1 MAVWRDSFAPYS
13 ETFIY
18 DELRHHVRW
27 DATVFATERLN
38 ADRFPWDDVVTLD
51 GPPVVG
57 AVEKLA
63 YRVTSL
69 SPRMM
74 WHAWRGH
81 YDLIHAHFGTA
92 GVRALPYAVALRRPL
107 ITMFHGGDLSRLVG
121 EWSRQP
127 KNWGMRA
134 AAPLLF
140 RRSDLVLAA
149 SRDLYDNL
157 VASGCPESKLRM
169 FRLGIDL
176 TQFQRSRREEG
187 AKHIVMVGRLVE
199 KKGFAYALQAIARQ
213 PGSGPKVRVTI
224 AGDGP
229 LRAQLESTARDAGIG
244 DRVTFAGAV
253 THAEIKRLMSDAD
266 VVLAPSVV
274 TPSGDRDSGII
285 VVKEAAASSVPSV
298 GTYHGGIPEI
308 IEDGKTGFLVDEHDV
323 EALADRLQRLLGDEA
338 LRRRFG
344 EAARAKME
352 REYDIA
358 TRVAELETIYDE
370 VVRQHARRAS

>member
-51 GPPVVG
+51 GPPVLG

-107 ITMFHGGDLSRLVG
+107 LTMFHGGDLSRLVG

-127 KNWGMRA
+127 SNWGMRA
-134 AAPLLF
+134 AAPYLF
-140 RRSDLVLAA
+140 RRSDMVLAA

-157 VASGCPESKLRM
+157 VAAGCPESKLRL

-176 TQFQRSRREEG
+176 TQFQRAREPEQ
-187 AKHIVMVGRLVE
+187 ARHIVMVGRLVE
-199 KKGFAYALQAIARQ
+199 KKGFGYALRAIAGQ
-213 PGSGPKVRVTI
+213 PKDGPRIRVTI

-229 LRAQLESTARDAGIG
+229 LRASLEQTARDAGIA

-253 THAEIKRLMSDAD
+253 AHAQIKQLMSNAD

-298 GTYHGGIPEI
+298 GTHHGGIPEI

-323 EALADRLQRLLGDEA
+323 EALGDRLRQLLTDEA
-338 LRRRFG
+338 LRQRFG
-344 EAARAKME
+344 AAARAKME

-358 TRVAELETIYDE
+358 KRVAELEDIYDE
-370 VVRQHARRAS
+370 VVQRHARRAS

>member
-1 MAVWRDSFAPYS
+1 MWRDSFAPYS

-107 ITMFHGGDLSRLVG
+107 ITMFHGGDLARLVG

-134 AAPLLF
+134 AAPYLF

-157 VASGCPESKLRM
+157 EAAGCPASKLRM

-176 TQFQRSRREEG
+176 TQFRRDRTVED

-199 KKGFAYALQAIARQ
+199 KKGFGYALQAIARQ
-213 PGSGPKVRVTI
+213 PAGGPNVRVTI

-229 LRAQLESTARDAGIG
+229 LRSQLEQTARDAGIA
-244 DRVTFAGAV
+244 DQVTFVGAV
-253 THAEIKRLMSDAD
+253 AHAEIKRLMSDAD

-274 TPSGDRDSGII
+274 AKSGDRDSGII
-285 VVKEAAASSVPSV
+285 VVKEAAASTVPSV

-308 IEDGKTGFLVDEHDV
+308 IEDGKTGYLVDEHDV
-323 EALADRLQRLLGDEA
+323 EALTDRLQRLLADES

-358 TRVAELETIYDE
+358 KRVAELETIYDE
-370 VVRQHARRAS
+370 VVQRHARRAS